1 MSYNHLLNSHF
12 SGKPVIAQINDTGR
26 NRLIKVFYID
36 SPTEVGMF
44 DGVDAWVATAATAV
58 RHPDL
63 TKAIQDHLAGV
74 PASFPATSRRVLVD
88 ESKPTRRALLNQPTE
103 RRRVYVE

>member
-1 MSYNHLLNSHF
+1 MSHYNHLLNSHF
-12 SGKPVIAQINDTGR
+12 AGKPVIAQINDTGR

-44 DGVDAWVATAATAV
+44 DGVDAWVVTAATAV

-63 TKAIQDHLAGV
+63 TKAIEAHLSGA
-74 PASFPATSRRVLVD
+74 PPFPTTSRRALVED
-88 ESKPTRRALLNQPTE
+88 AKPARRSLLNQPTE
-103 RRRVYVE
+103 RRRVRVE